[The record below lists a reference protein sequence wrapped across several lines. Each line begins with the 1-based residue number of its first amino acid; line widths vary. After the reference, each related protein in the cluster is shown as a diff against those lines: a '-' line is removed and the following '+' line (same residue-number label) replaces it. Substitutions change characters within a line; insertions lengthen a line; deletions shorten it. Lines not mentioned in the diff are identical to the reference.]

1 MIMNVRYLVVS
12 GAILKKLSCT
22 VIDDRLSCYLRVKEI
37 KLKVLSTDLLVCFLF
52 VTKTGSRC
60 F

>member
-1 MIMNVRYLVVS
+1 MIMNVVVS

-37 KLKVLSTDLLVCFLF
+37 KLKIKVLSTDLLVCFLF